1 MKVVKF
7 MNALLSEVHQN
18 SMLYGTADKD
28 DNSGEYVSLAEYQ
41 ELNQQYQELADNS
54 KISILSLVEQRSQLR
69 ELLKRWN
76 EIAPELF
83 NTYGIIRNRYKTPEL
98 TQLIQDTQEVVG

>member
-41 ELNQQYQELADNS
+41 ELLSE
-54 KISILSLVEQRSQLR
+54 SIKNTECAMACMTKLT
-69 ELLKRWN
+69 ELLKRWS
-76 EIAPELF
+76 EIGPDLFDLIEEGDMGNPDTSPEL
-83 NTYGIIRNRYKTPEL
+83 I
-98 TQLIQDTQEVVG
+98 QLIQDTQEVVG